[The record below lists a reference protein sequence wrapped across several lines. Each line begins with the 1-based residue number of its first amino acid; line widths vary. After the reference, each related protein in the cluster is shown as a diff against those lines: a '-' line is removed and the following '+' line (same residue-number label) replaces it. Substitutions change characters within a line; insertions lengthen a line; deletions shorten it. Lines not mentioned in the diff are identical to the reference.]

1 MREKTAIQAVLDM
14 KKSQFGL
21 TGIKVELEAQ
31 LDRSSHGGGDCDYC
45 EGTQEQCCGDCDG
58 DGDWSCDDC
67 YAGDVDCGECS
78 GTGLVDSENDAGD
91 TVEIDCEDCDGTG
104 ALSCDSCDGD
114 GRIDCERCDGTGR
127 TECPDCYDTDT
138 ERPAW
143 GNVSY
148 CQNWILEKLET
159 HGLSE
164 QINGEWQ
171 PKLPLVFARFYNDG
185 SVDSELTFTISMDD
199 PKNVLL
205 IPKVVQA
212 FKDMATEMGA
222 DINTNGAGMHTALLN
237 TENCFYSSHNGQ
249 WVEREGDRERYFN
262 YKKSMN
268 LLMPALYFLGS
279 TSEFSRAMEYRRP
292 GVGSAMFSDGNGK
305 RSAINWNFGALEFRV
320 FETCY
325 DNPEQTLDNIVVMRN
340 TIKYWDTTYQRNY
353 LSNVTKK
360 IKFGVEGNRR
370 LDRFYIL
377 NEHVDL
383 LNKGL
388 KMLKPSYLTV
398 RELKQQRN
406 FKVDKRY
413 IKNRDKRLR
422 EEATISY
429 KEYEERYTWRVEIDA
444 MGIESR
450 NMAITLYRE
459 EDVTRLNR
467 AEVEQKARAEAEAW
481 AKQELARKQSLEE
494 FVKQK
499 LKAVSDRGC
508 GQYWL
513 EAQEV

>member
-31 LDRSSHGGGDCDYC
+31 LDRSSHGSDDCDYC
-45 EGTQEQCCGDCDG
+45 EGQGDRYCGDCYG
-58 DGDWSCDDC
+58 DGYYHCDEC
-67 YAGDVDCGECS
+67 YEGDIECSECGE
-78 GTGLVDSENDAGD
+78 TGIV
-91 TVEIDCEDCDGTG
+91 TVEVNGTETDVQCEDCDGRG
-104 ALSCDSCDGD
+104 VVSCEYCEE
-114 GRIDCERCDGTGR
+114 GRIDCDTCEGNGR
-127 TECPDCYDTDT
+127 TTCDDCAEDD
-138 ERPAW
+138 ERQPW
-143 GNVSY
+143 GNTAF

-159 HGLSE
+159 HGLS
-164 QINGEWQ
+164 QQANGEWQ
-171 PKLPLVFARFYNDG
+171 PKLPLVFAKFYNDG

-360 IKFGVEGNRR
+360 IKFGVEGNRK

-444 MGIESR
+444 MGIESQT
-450 NMAITLYRE
+450 MATTLYRE